1 MPYAAADAAT
11 FLADFGV
18 AVTWQP
24 SSGAAAVAGLMIF
37 DTPDADIAGGEVISR
52 QYLVTFESAAWP
64 NLKRNEQLVIDGAA
78 YQVNTK
84 PDLLAD
90 GLFASV
96 GLSKL

>member
-11 FLADFGV
+11 YLADFGV
-18 AVTWQP
+18 PVTWQP
-24 SSGAAAVAGLMIF
+24 TAGGTALAGLMIF

-52 QYLVTFESAAWP
+52 QYLVTFEAAAWP
-64 NLKRNEQLVIDGAA
+64 GLKRNEQLVIAGAA

-84 PDLLAD
+84 PNLLAD
-90 GLFASV
+90 GLFASA